1 MRRESGAVIS
11 DTDYRDADLQYFP
24 QPGDSTKILKQK
36 SELRNIVFQAERAAI
51 GRFADDYL
59 NQIISGQTRSPLLSD
74 PRVAAIR
81 ARQASGAITKQQAI
95 QQIESFK

>member
-1 MRRESGAVIS
+1 
-11 DTDYRDADLQYFP
+11 
-24 QPGDSTKILKQK
+24 
-36 SELRNIVFQAERAAI
+36 VFQAERAAI

-95 QQIESFK
+95 QQIESLK